1 MQILKQEV
9 KEQIRHA
16 AITEFLTYGYENSSM
31 RRIAKSAWMTV
42 GNLYRYFQDKDHLF
56 KDIVQPAYQIIE
68 RLIKE
73 HRQDETEHDVLSF
86 DLDQLETLM
95 EPMAEELTKQRE
107 AFLIIIDGSKGSKYE
122 GIKEKWIETMTTHI
136 REDHLDQLVPAN
148 QKRQY
153 RYIARV
159 MSVSFFEGFFEILRC
174 HPTRRKQRNS
184 IKRHIKRFLSSY
196 AKMFI

>member
-9 KEQIRHA
+9 KEQIMHA
-16 AITEFLTYGYENSSM
+16 ATLEFLTFGYENSSM

-42 GNLYRYFQDKDHLF
+42 GNLYRYFEDKEHLF
-56 KDIVQPAYQIIE
+56 EEIVYPAY
-68 RLIKE
+68 LITQHLVTD
-73 HRQDETEHDVLSF
+73 HRHEDSDHDYSAF
-86 DLDQLETLM
+86 DLDQLETFM
-95 EPMAEELTKQRE
+95 EPIAEELSKQRE
-107 AFLIIIDGSKGSKYE
+107 AFLLLIDGSKGSKYE
-122 GIKEKWIETMTTHI
+122 GIKEKWIEKMTIHI
-136 REDHLDQLVPAN
+136 QEDHLHQLVPTN

-153 RYIARV
+153 RYIARA
-159 MSVSFFEGFFEILRC
+159 MSVGFFEGFFEILRC